1 MIFRKKTYRY
11 YYWIIA
17 GFIKNNIKFIGI
29 SFFLSFII
37 IIGIVSVSPYIE
49 VLFTTKREIIGI
61 IGKYDYNSLPQ
72 EIKQKIS
79 NGLLYINEKGKLV
92 PMIATSYELKKKGM
106 VYRFH
111 INNDLLWND
120 NTKFKASDIN
130 YQFKDVETKVL
141 DDTTIEFVLK
151 KPLPIFPS
159 YLTKP
164 IIKYPLTGVAGL
176 YKLQRADE
184 KYGYIKE
191 LVLEPNKKEFPMLTY
206 KFYENETQLL
216 TAYKKGEITNMTVT
230 KKSIAQTFDNWKN
243 TKVEKIVD
251 YSRLLTIFF
260 NMDNPYLKEKVIRKA
275 INEGINREKFA
286 EFGELAAGPIP
297 PISWAYDENME
308 YPIFDLEGSKKILKQ
323 DKNSTQSAKLN
334 AFTYYDYLDIA
345 EEIENSFNELNM
357 NIELNTISYDKP
369 SNFDFLIAYWK
380 VPSDPD
386 QYYFWHSTQ
395 KQGNI
400 GNYQNMKIDKILEDG
415 RDTISI
421 EMRKKIYDNY
431 QKIIM
436 DDPPGIFLY
445 YPYIYII
452 TRK

>member
-1 MIFRKKTYRY
+1 MIFQKKTYRY

-37 IIGIVSVSPYIE
+37 IIAIVSISPYVE

-72 EIKQKIS
+72 EIKQKVS

-92 PMIATSYELKKKGM
+92 PMIATSYELKKQGK

-130 YQFKDVETKVL
+130 YRFKDVETKVL

-176 YKLQRADE
+176 YNLQRADE

-260 NMDNPYLKEKVIRKA
+260 NMDNPYLKEKAIRKA
-275 INEGINREKFA
+275 IKEGINREKFT

-297 PISWAYDENME
+297 PISWAYNENME

-323 DKNSTQSAKLN
+323 DKSTTDSATLN

-345 EEIENSFNELNM
+345 EEIESAFNELNM
-357 NIELNTISYDKP
+357 NIELNTISYSKP

-400 GNYQNMKIDKILEDG
+400 GNYKNMKIDKILEDG
-415 RDTISI
+415 RNTISI
-421 EMRKKIYDNY
+421 EMRKKIYNNY

-436 DDPPGIFLY
+436 DDPPGIFLF

>member
-17 GFIKNNIKFIGI
+17 GFIRNNLKLIGI
-29 SFFLSFII
+29 SFLLSFII

-49 VLFTTKREIIGI
+49 VLFTTKREIIGLV
-61 IGKYDYNSLPQ
+61 GKYDYNSLPQ
-72 EIKQKIS
+72 EIKQKVS
-79 NGLLYINEKGKLV
+79 NGLLYIDEKGKLV
-92 PMIATSYELKKKGM
+92 PMIATSYELKKQGT

-111 INNDLLWND
+111 IKNDLLWND
-120 NTKFKASDIN
+120 KTEFKASDIN
-130 YQFKDVETKVL
+130 YRFKDVEIKVL
-141 DDTTIEFVLK
+141 DDTTIEFILK

-184 KYGYIKE
+184 QYGYIKE
-191 LVLEPNKKEFPMLTY
+191 LVLEPNKKEFPIITY

-230 KKSIAQTFDNWKN
+230 KQSIAKTFDNWKN
-243 TKVEKIVD
+243 TKVERIVD

-260 NMDNPYLKEKVIRKA
+260 NMDNPYLKEKAVRKA
-275 INEGINREKFA
+275 INEGINREEFI

-297 PISWAYDENME
+297 PISWAYDEKME
-308 YPIFDLEGSKKILKQ
+308 YPVYDLEGSKKILKQ
-323 DKNSTQSAKLN
+323 DKNSTDSAKLN
-334 AFTYYDYLDIA
+334 AFTYYDHLDIA
-345 EEIENSFNELNM
+345 EIIENTFKELNM
-357 NIELNTISYDKP
+357 NSELNTISYDKP

-415 RDTISI
+415 RDTIAI
-421 EMRKKIYDNY
+421 ETRTNIYNEY

-436 DDPPGIFLY
+436 DDPPGIFLF